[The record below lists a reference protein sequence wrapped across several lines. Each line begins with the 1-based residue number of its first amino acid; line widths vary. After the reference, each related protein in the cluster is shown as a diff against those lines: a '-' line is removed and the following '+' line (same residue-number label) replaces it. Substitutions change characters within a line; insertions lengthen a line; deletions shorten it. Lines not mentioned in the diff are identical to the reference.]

1 MNIASCISIENVFC
15 LFWTVHVTWCTFV
28 FITCV
33 GKECVRNRYGNPLGW
48 KWQRQAK
55 ATLKNIINTS
65 NEMKAQTNKCHIF
78 SVLLFDHAT
87 FARNCLFSWAWQ
99 NQVFTRG
106 VSNRKKR
113 LFSFFISKTPHSL
126 FLLMLKTLKKLKTPT
141 FFLWLFCSNK
151 GPAGTRIH
159 FFEIFLKFN

>member
-48 KWQRQAK
+48 TWQRQAK
-55 ATLKNIINTS
+55 AILKNIINTS
-65 NEMKAQTNKCHIF
+65 NEMKAQTSRCHIF

-113 LFSFFISKTPHSL
+113 LFSFFTYQKHRTVYFCWCWKPWKNWKPQRFFVII
-126 FLLMLKTLKKLKTPT
+126 LLQ
-141 FFLWLFCSNK
+141 
-151 GPAGTRIH
+151 
-159 FFEIFLKFN
+159 

>member
-55 ATLKNIINTS
+55 AILKNIINTS
-65 NEMKAQTNKCHIF
+65 NEMKAQRNKCHIF

-113 LFSFFISKTPHSL
+113 LFSFFHIKNTAQSIFVDAENLEKTENPYV
-126 FLLMLKTLKKLKTPT
+126 FFVIILLQ
-141 FFLWLFCSNK
+141 
-151 GPAGTRIH
+151 
-159 FFEIFLKFN
+159 